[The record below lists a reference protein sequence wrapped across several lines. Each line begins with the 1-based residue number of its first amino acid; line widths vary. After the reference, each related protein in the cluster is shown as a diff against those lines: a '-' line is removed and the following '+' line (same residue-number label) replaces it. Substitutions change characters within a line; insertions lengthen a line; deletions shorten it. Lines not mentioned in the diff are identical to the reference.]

1 MRILKEK
8 IKYIITIAVA
18 SAFIFGF
25 GIWFITKEP
34 TIHSTSERR
43 NLDILPEF
51 SFSSLL
57 SGEYMKEFEN
67 AAPDQ
72 FPLRE
77 TFRTIKAYAA
87 KYIFLNKSTNNLYYA
102 DGHLAQLQYPMKEN
116 MISYAADRVSFLI
129 EQFIKDTDAEIF
141 LSVIP
146 DKNAFLADQNGYLS
160 MDYDK
165 FASIFKDKT
174 GIENYIDIK
183 PLLSADDYYTTDTH
197 WKQECI
203 EDVAEYI
210 TESLGAEYKGGFT
223 VKELENPFYGVLYG
237 QASLNVAPDT
247 IRYLTSEG
255 LRKCVVT
262 EYSSGMPGK
271 MPVYNGA
278 KLEGED
284 LYEIFL
290 SGSMP
295 FITIEN
301 PEATQKNEII
311 VFRDSFGSSLLPLMA
326 TSFSKITI
334 IDTRYVQ
341 PHVLNEFVKAG
352 YLNFN
357 SADSVLFIYSTVL
370 LNDSLGINQEILERF
385 E

>member
-8 IKYIITIAVA
+8 IKYIITIALA
-18 SAFIFGF
+18 AAFIFGF
-25 GIWFITKEP
+25 GIWFMVKEP

-43 NLDILPEF
+43 NLDVLPEF
-51 SFSSLL
+51 SFTGIL
-57 SGEYMKEFEN
+57 SGEYMKDFEN
-67 AAPDQ
+67 ASPDQ

-87 KYIFLNKSTNNLYYA
+87 KYLFLNKSTNNLYYA
-102 DGHLAQLQYPMKEN
+102 DGHLAQLQYPMKDD
-116 MISYAADRVSFLI
+116 MIDYAGDRVKFLY
-129 EQFIKDTDAEIF
+129 EQFVKDTSADAYVC
-141 LSVIP
+141 VIP

-165 FASIFKDKT
+165 FAEMFREKT

-203 EDVAEYI
+203 EDVAEHI
-210 TESLGAEYKGGFT
+210 TEALGSEYKGGFT
-223 VKELENPFYGVLYG
+223 VKELDKPFYGVLYG
-237 QASLNVAPDT
+237 QASLNVEADT
-247 IRYLTSEG
+247 IRYLTNDG
-255 LRKCVVT
+255 LRNCVVM
-262 EYSSGMPGK
+262 EYSSGMPKK
-271 MPVYNGA
+271 MAVYSA
-278 KLEGED
+278 SKAEGED
-284 LYEIFL
+284 PYELFL
-290 SGSMP
+290 GGSVP

-301 PEATQKNEII
+301 PDAKEKNEII
-311 VFRDSFGSSLLPLMA
+311 VFRDSFGSSLMPLLS

-341 PHVLNEFVKAG
+341 PHVLNDFIKAG

-370 LNDSLGINQEILERF
+370 LNDSLGINQEIPERF